1 METIVTFTDK
11 ETGVV
16 VVIKDDNCFS
26 IHLGNEA
33 FELEM
38 SKKELKAD
46 YVIPKPFDKRVAKK
60 VSDAIKKFGK
70 N

>member
-1 METIVTFTDK
+1 MEHKKFVSFK
-11 ETGVV
+11 
-16 VVIKDDNCFS
+16 KD
-26 IHLGNEA
+26 
-33 FELEM
+33 
-38 SKKELKAD
+38 ELKAD